1 MLKIAVFVG
10 SLQEKSF
17 NRMLAQNLEVIKPE
31 GMEFHYVD
39 ITLPLYNQ
47 DLEANYPAEVQKQ
60 KDIVASADGVLIIT
74 PEYNRSLPGVLKN
87 ALDWIS
93 RPYGQSAF
101 NGKPA
106 GVIGAGLHH
115 VSGAIAQADFRH
127 IAGFLNMKV
136 MGQPELHIADA
147 AKHFDESGKLDD
159 DSMRRIKEY
168 ITAFSQW
175 VTDQK

>member
-17 NRMLAQNLEVIKPE
+17 NRMLAQNLETVKPDDV
-31 GMEFHYVD
+31 EFDYVD
-39 ITLPLYNQ
+39 INLPLFNQ
-47 DLEANYPAEVQKQ
+47 DLEENYPPEVQKQ
-60 KDIVASADGVLIIT
+60 KDIVASADGVLVIT

-136 MGQPELHIADA
+136 MGQPELHIAEA
-147 AKHFDESGKLDD
+147 HLHFDESGKLDE
-159 DSMRRIKEY
+159 DSLRRAKEY
-168 ITAFSQW
+168 IVAFSEW
-175 VTDQK
+175 VKSQK